1 MFEWFGHAVSQATA
15 AIVFFSIFLF
25 GVVISSISLFFGGHD
40 EHDVDGGDT
49 DTDHDSDSEHDSE
62 HADGESDSAIST
74 FHGVN
79 MGLLSLRGLC
89 LLSVG
94 LGGVGFVVQIHTG
107 RVVFATV
114 AGLLSGYV
122 FAIGIL
128 YLLRIFKS
136 QQANSFIDHS
146 EAVGGQ
152 AVVTTSIPENGPG
165 EVRIVISGRDMYKTA
180 TSVDGKPIRAG
191 ALVRIE
197 SIGGGSAVVS
207 PINP

>member
-15 AIVFFSIFLF
+15 AIVFFSIFTF
-25 GVVISSISLFFGGHD
+25 GVVVSSISLFFGGHD
-40 EHDVDGGDT
+40 DHDADGGDT

-94 LGGVGFVVQIHTG
+94 LGGVGFVVQIQTG

-122 FAIGIL
+122 FAIAIL

-136 QQANSFIDHS
+136 QQANSLTDHS
-146 EAVGGQ
+146 GAVGSQ

-165 EVRIVISGRDMYKTA
+165 EIRVSITGKEVYKMA
-180 TSVDGKPIRAG
+180 VASDGKAIRAG
-191 ALVRIE
+191 ALVIIE
-197 SIGGGSAVVS
+197 SISGGSAVVS
-207 PINP
+207 PVNQ